1 MNHQASIE
9 KITGKPIE
17 ARAKKSTP
25 LSFSR
30 VVVWIKRNLFNTW
43 LDSLVTLAII
53 ALLCLLLPKALDW
66 LFFSATFSGTSRADC
81 APGAACW
88 IPIRQYMD
96 YYIYGPFPESEQWRV
111 NSAFAVGLFAFP
123 LLFSQRIPQ
132 KWIVVYILVLPIVL
146 WLLLKGG
153 FIFEDIS
160 TSALGG
166 LTLTFFLGIIA
177 MCLSLPVAILL
188 ALGRRSQ
195 LPILRWACIGYI
207 EIIRSVP
214 VITFL
219 FMASLVLQ
227 LFLPSGVSIDVLF
240 RVLFV
245 LIFVSAVYKAEI
257 IRGAIQAVPKG
268 QIEASYAMG
277 CGYWKTMAYV
287 VMPQALRNSVPALIT
302 NFIGLFKETTLV
314 MILGLLEVMGAI
326 NATFHNAE
334 WLGLHAEGPIVISA
348 FFFIACF
355 SIAQYGAHL
364 ERRIKRTKH

>member
-1 MNHQASIE
+1 MNDLNF
-9 KITGKPIE
+9 TGKPIE
-17 ARAKKSTP
+17 AREPAASQ
-25 LSFSR
+25 LSINR
-30 VVVWIKRNLFNTW
+30 VVEWVKRNLFNSW
-43 LDSLVTLAII
+43 FDSIITLLII
-53 ALLCLLLPKALDW
+53 LLLGTVLPKALDW
-66 LFFSATFSGTSRADC
+66 LFFSATFSGAGRADC
-81 APGAACW
+81 SPDAACW
-88 IPIRQYMD
+88 IPIRQYID

-123 LLFSQRIPQ
+123 LLFTQRIPQ
-132 KWIVVYILVLPIVL
+132 KIVIGYILFLPVLL
-146 WLLLKGG
+146 WVLLKGG

-177 MCLSLPVAILL
+177 MCLSLPVSILL
-188 ALGRRSQ
+188 ALGRQ
-195 LPILRWACIGYI
+195 TKLPILRWICVGYI
-207 EIIRSVP
+207 ELVRCIP

-227 LFLPSGVSIDVLF
+227 LFLPGGVSIDVLF

-287 VMPQALRNSVPALIT
+287 VMPQALRNSVPALIS

-314 MILGLLEVMGAI
+314 MILGLLEVMGAVK
-326 NATFHNAE
+326 ATFNNAE
-334 WLGLHAEGPIVISA
+334 WLGLHAEGPIVVSA
-348 FFFIACF
+348 FFFVACF
-355 SIAQYGAHL
+355 SIAQYGAYL
-364 ERRIKRTKH
+364 ERRIRRTKH